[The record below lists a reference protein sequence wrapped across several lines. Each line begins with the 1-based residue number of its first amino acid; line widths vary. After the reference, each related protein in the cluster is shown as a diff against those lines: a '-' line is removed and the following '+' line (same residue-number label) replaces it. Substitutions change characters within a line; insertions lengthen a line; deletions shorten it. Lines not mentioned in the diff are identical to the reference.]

1 MRGAAALA
9 LVAWALAGC
18 SREPAPPEALV
29 PGLKTALPAL
39 TEVRVEQG
47 DASLVFERRG
57 EDWRIRDAAWRAD
70 RRWLQPLL
78 LGLANARCDEART
91 ADPARFARI
100 GVAWPPASEV
110 SPDGAFARPTGRLS
124 LTVEGR
130 QVSVVVGY
138 PQARGGTFVRVEGA
152 PHSCLSAA
160 TLRLPARVSE
170 WFDPQLWRVPIEGVH
185 AVVVEDPGADALTV
199 VPGEGGF
206 RPEGALLAL
215 TPDADALASA
225 LAAPRQ
231 RDLREASDAAPQR
244 VLRLRADVGTSY
256 ALALWRDGEATW
268 ARVLDAPEAEESW
281 YAGREFRLP
290 DDVAQ
295 PLWADHGRLGRP

>member
-1 MRGAAALA
+1 MRGLASAAAALLGLSA
-9 LVAWALAGC
+9 C
-18 SREPAPPEALV
+18 SSEPAAPEVLV
-29 PGLKTALPAL
+29 PGLAKALPAL
-39 TEVRVEQG
+39 SEVRLQQG
-47 DASLVFERRG
+47 DASLVFERQG
-57 EDWRIRDAAWRAD
+57 EEWRIRDAEWRAD

-91 ADPARFARI
+91 ADPARFGRI
-100 GVAWPPASEV
+100 GVAWPSVSEA

-130 QVSVVVGY
+130 EVSAVIGY
-138 PQARGGTFVRVEGA
+138 PQARGGTYVRVEGA

-170 WFDPQLWRVPIEGVH
+170 WFDPQLWRIPTERVI
-185 AVVVEDPGADALTV
+185 AVVVEDPGAAALRL

-206 RPEGALLAL
+206 RPEGAIIAL

-231 RDLREASDAAPQR
+231 LDLRAAGSAEPTR
-244 VLRLRADVGTSY
+244 VLRLEGEGDLAY
-256 ALALWRDGEATW
+256 ALAVWREGGATW
-268 ARVLDAPEAEESW
+268 ARVIAAPDEASAW

-290 DDVAQ
+290 ADVAE
-295 PLWADHGRLGRP
+295 PLWAARGTLGAP